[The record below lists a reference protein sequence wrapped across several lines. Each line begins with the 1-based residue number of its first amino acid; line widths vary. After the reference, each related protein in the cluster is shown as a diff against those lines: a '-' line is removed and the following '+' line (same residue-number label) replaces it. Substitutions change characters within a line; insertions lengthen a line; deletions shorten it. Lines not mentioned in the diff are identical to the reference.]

1 MCRERFQQD
10 AYYVLLKEIS
20 STLCRKLSNCLK
32 DPPLCKW
39 EVQISTSL
47 FNFEIKSE
55 SHTVQA
61 CKVVWF
67 ESVYSWITIIE
78 KNRSWF
84 QTEERH
90 RRNSIQRNKLFKS
103 IVTLRYN
110 ISLVVNQH
118 SWAMMLVLWG
128 KKLNQA
134 NIKAFYSTIFG
145 ENTVTHLTS
154 KNPFQ
159 NTMGFMDH
167 ALEQNQQLGCVADT
181 PIMAKNC

>member
-1 MCRERFQQD
+1 M
-10 AYYVLLKEIS
+10 
-20 STLCRKLSNCLK
+20 
-32 DPPLCKW
+32 
-39 EVQISTSL
+39 
-47 FNFEIKSE
+47 
-55 SHTVQA
+55 
-61 CKVVWF
+61 
-67 ESVYSWITIIE
+67 
-78 KNRSWF
+78 
-84 QTEERH
+84 
-90 RRNSIQRNKLFKS
+90 
-103 IVTLRYN
+103 TLRYN